1 MIKKQIPNIV
11 TGFNLVS
18 GCISIVFSFSH
29 SYELAIIA
37 IFVAAVFDFFD
48 GFVAR
53 LLNVMSPIGKEM
65 DSLAD
70 VVSFGV
76 SPAMVLFCYMK
87 ELETVQPLAGWQHY
101 LPYLVFIVPMFSAL
115 RLAKFNLDT
124 RQTLSFLGLPTPAN
138 ALFLSTLILLPK
150 EWSFIHNI
158 YVLIAISILTSFLL
172 VSEIPLFAMKFKS
185 FSWNANTEKYIFLLG
200 IIPITLIF
208 GLQAVPFVILWYI
221 ILSIG
226 INGYYKYFKRQ
237 AKKD

>member
-1 MIKKQIPNIV
+1 MIKKHIPNIV
-11 TGFNLVS
+11 TGFNLIS

-29 SYELAIIA
+29 QYELAIIA
-37 IFVAAVFDFFD
+37 IFIAAVFDFFD

-76 SPAMVLFCYMK
+76 SPAMVLFCYMI
-87 ELETVQPLAGWQHY
+87 EMTSNQSITDVQKY
-101 LPYLVFIVPMFSAL
+101 LPYLIFIVPMFSAL

-124 RQTLSFLGLPTPAN
+124 RQSVSFLGLPTPAN

-150 EWSFIHNI
+150 EWAFIHNI
-158 YVLIAISILTSFLL
+158 YLLLAISIVTSFML

-185 FSWNANTEKYIFLLG
+185 FSWKQNSEKYIFLMG
-200 IIPITLIF
+200 IIPIAVVF
-208 GLQAVPFVILWYI
+208 SYQAIPFVILWYVF
-221 ILSIG
+221 LSIG
-226 INGYYKYFKRQ
+226 FNIFQ
-237 AKKD
+237 KKP